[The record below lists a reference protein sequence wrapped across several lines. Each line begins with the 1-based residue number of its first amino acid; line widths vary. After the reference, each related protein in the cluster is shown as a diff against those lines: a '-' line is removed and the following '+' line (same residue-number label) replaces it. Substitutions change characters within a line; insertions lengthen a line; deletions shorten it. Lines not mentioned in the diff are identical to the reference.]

1 MNEIAINTRS
11 AAVDEVSYLDE
22 FASEYAKDPDYI
34 AEGMALEFAEAASRK
49 MKAEGISRAKLAR
62 QMGVSRAYI
71 TRIFDAPPNLTLLS
85 IAKLALA
92 LGLTPEIRLGA
103 SGGPDSA
110 DPAVSS
116 HKP

>member
-1 MNEIAINTRS
+1 MNEIAIGTQT
-11 AAVDEVSYLDE
+11 AAMNEAGCLDE
-22 FASEYAKDPDYI
+22 FASEYAKDPNYV
-34 AEGMALEFAEAASRK
+34 AEGMALEFAEAASRR
-49 MKAEGISRAKLAR
+49 MKDEGVSRAELAR

-92 LGLTPEIRLGA
+92 LGLTPEIRLAA
-103 SGGPDSA
+103 SGGPEST
-110 DPAVSS
+110 DPAASS